1 MLRPLGLSLAPA
13 VEDLGITQKL
23 ARFQIQA
30 CWPELVGARLAP
42 HCTPQKLQGRILW
55 LRVRAP
61 VWAQEIMLAQ
71 DSILTSLAR
80 RFPRLRVEQLRC
92 QVGVVVPILGEGPA
106 PASDELSAIELPRSV
121 EYRLE
126 RLAAGVE
133 DPDLRASFL
142 RALRQKERR
151 DVWLRSQGAM
161 PCQLCGALQ
170 ERRLCL
176 GCRQQR
182 GRERRQ
188 KLFQL
193 IGRQPWV
200 SYAEAQMHLPALR
213 QSEFHTARRQLL
225 SLHLLNYYQQ
235 RDVLETGVLL
245 PPALRHLML
254 QICMLSTQIPWDQLQ
269 DRHIYFSLGKTWGTA
284 YLEDK
289 APPPFDKT
297 RRKKKDPEA
306 AARAHIRPD
315 DAPSV

>member
-1 MLRPLGLSLAPA
+1 MLRPLGPSLAPA
-13 VEDLGITQKL
+13 VEELGVTQKL

-30 CWPELVGARLAP
+30 SWPELVGPRLAP
-42 HCTPQKLQGRILW
+42 HCAPQKLQGRTLW

-61 VWAQEIMLAQ
+61 VWSQEIMLLQ
-71 DSILTSLAR
+71 DSILGAISR

-92 QVGVVVPILGEGPA
+92 QVGVVVPNLGEAPA
-106 PASDELSAIELPRSV
+106 PVPEDLSAIELPRSV
-121 EYRLE
+121 EFRLE
-126 RLAAGVE
+126 RLAAGVD

-200 SYAEAQMHLPALR
+200 TYAEAQLNLPHLR

-225 SLHLLNYYQQ
+225 SLFLLSYYQQ
-235 RDVLETGVLL
+235 RDVLAAGAVL
-245 PPALRHLML
+245 PPPLRNQML

-269 DRHIYFSLGKTWGTA
+269 DRHILFSLGKTWGTA

-297 RRKKKDPEA
+297 KRKKQDPEA
-306 AARAHIRPD
+306 AARARIRPD
-315 DAPSV
+315 DPLTV

>member
-1 MLRPLGLSLAPA
+1 MLKPLGPSLAPA
-13 VEDLGITQKL
+13 VEELGVTQKL

-30 CWPELVGARLAP
+30 CWPELVGPRLAP
-42 HCTPQKLQGRILW
+42 HCTPNKLHGRSLW

-61 VWAQEIMLAQ
+61 VWAQEIMLMQ
-71 DSILTSLAR
+71 DSILAALAR

-92 QVGVVVPILGEGPA
+92 QVGVVVPNLGEGPA
-106 PASDELSAIELPRSV
+106 PVPEDLSVIELPRSV

-126 RLAAGVE
+126 KLAAEVE
-133 DPDLRASFL
+133 DPDLRQSFL

-161 PCQLCGALQ
+161 PCQLCGGLQ

-176 GCRQQR
+176 SCRQQR

-193 IGRQPWV
+193 VGRQPWIT
-200 SYAEAQMHLPALR
+200 YAEAQTHLPALR

-225 SLHLLNYYQQ
+225 SLFLLSYYQQ
-235 RDVLETGVLL
+235 RDVLAEGVVL
-245 PPALRHLML
+245 PPPLRNQML

-269 DRHIYFSLGKTWGTA
+269 DRHIHFSLGKTWGTA

-297 RRKKKDPEA
+297 KRKKKDPEA
-306 AARAHIRPD
+306 AARAHITPD
-315 DAPSV
+315 DSPSV